1 MKLLKKIVAI
11 IITLSILTPSI
22 FQIYITNFY
31 SIETVNT
38 TNPIR
43 VSLMFSNY
51 NIASIQLLIEDMK
64 KVEQENSKTVQ
75 YTFYDGKGS
84 QNLQDTQLIDIVN
97 NKKADIIAIDMVD
110 VAHTKYAI
118 DMIKAFNIPVIIMYN
133 GDEKAVQSYEKAF
146 LARTNPAD
154 EGTLQGNI
162 IVDAWNKNRENMDK
176 NKDNILDYIVF
187 IGSPDNIIS
196 TTRIKYSVLQINNN
210 NIKSKRIAEKF
221 YYYLPSQIKED
232 VYQFFLRFGNNI
244 DLIITDEDSAAV
256 NTVKTLQENGYNL
269 DDKEK
274 KIDVVGFGGIPE
286 ALDLI
291 KIGAMTGTV
300 PINTYNLANDFYK
313 FELNLFNDKNIIDGT
328 NCTIDY
334 TGKLITFPLE
344 GVSVNLG

>member
-11 IITLSILTPSI
+11 IATLSILTPSI
-22 FQIYITNFY
+22 FQIYISNFY

-51 NIASIQLLIEDMK
+51 NIASIKLLIEDMK

-118 DMIKAFNIPVIIMYN
+118 DMIKAFNIQVIIMYN
-133 GDEKAVQSYEKAF
+133 RDEKAVQSYERAF

-154 EGTLQGNI
+154 ERTLQGNI

-187 IGSPDNIIS
+187 I
-196 TTRIKYSVLQINNN
+196 
-210 NIKSKRIAEKF
+210 
-221 YYYLPSQIKED
+221 
-232 VYQFFLRFGNNI
+232 
-244 DLIITDEDSAAV
+244 
-256 NTVKTLQENGYNL
+256 
-269 DDKEK
+269 
-274 KIDVVGFGGIPE
+274 
-286 ALDLI
+286 
-291 KIGAMTGTV
+291 
-300 PINTYNLANDFYK
+300 
-313 FELNLFNDKNIIDGT
+313 
-328 NCTIDY
+328 
-334 TGKLITFPLE
+334 
-344 GVSVNLG
+344 

>member
-1 MKLLKKIVAI
+1 
-11 IITLSILTPSI
+11 
-22 FQIYITNFY
+22 
-31 SIETVNT
+31 
-38 TNPIR
+38 
-43 VSLMFSNY
+43 MFSNY

>member
-22 FQIYITNFY
+22 FQIYVPNFN
-31 SIETVNT
+31 STGVVNT

-43 VSLMFSNY
+43 VSIMFSNY
-51 NIASIQLLIEDMK
+51 NITFIRLLIENMK

-75 YTFYDGKGS
+75 YTFYDGEGNQK
-84 QNLQDTQLIDIVN
+84 LQDTQLKDIIN
-97 NKKADIIAIDMVD
+97 NNKADIIAIDMVD
-110 VAHTKYAI
+110 VAHTKYAV

-146 LARTNPAD
+146 LARTDPAD

-162 IVDAWNKNRENMDK
+162 IMDAWNKNRKNMDK

-196 TTRIKYSVLQINNN
+196 TTRIKYSVLQINNS
-210 NIKSKRIAEKF
+210 NIKSKKIAEEF

-232 VYQFFLRFGNNI
+232 VYQFLLRFGNNI
-244 DLIITDEDSAAV
+244 DLIITDDDIAAV

-269 DDKEK
+269 GNNEK
-274 KIDVVGFGGIPE
+274 KIDVVGFDGIPE
-286 ALDLI
+286 ALALI
-291 KIGAMTGTV
+291 KSGAMTGTV
-300 PINTYNLANDFYK
+300 LIDAYNLAKDFYQ
-313 FELNLFNDKNIIDGT
+313 FEINLFNDKNIIDGT
-328 NCTIDY
+328 NCTIDD
-334 TGKLITFPLE
+334 TGKLITVPLE

>member
-1 MKLLKKIVAI
+1 
-11 IITLSILTPSI
+11 
-22 FQIYITNFY
+22 
-31 SIETVNT
+31 
-38 TNPIR
+38 
-43 VSLMFSNY
+43 MFSNY
-51 NIASIQLLIEDMK
+51 NIASIKLLIEDMK

-118 DMIKAFNIPVIIMYN
+118 DMIKAFNIQVIIMYN
-133 GDEKAVQSYEKAF
+133 GDEKAVQSYERAF

-244 DLIITDEDSAAV
+244 DLIITDEDSAAI

-269 DDKEK
+269 GDKEK
-274 KIDVVGFGGIPE
+274 RIVGVGGIPE

-291 KIGAMTGTV
+291 KIGEMTGTV
-300 PINTYNLANDFYK
+300 LLNTYNLANNFYK
-313 FELNLFNDKNIIDGT
+313 FEVNLFNNRNIIDGT

-334 TGKLITFPLE
+334 TGKLITVPLG

>member
-31 SIETVNT
+31 SIQTVNT

-51 NIASIQLLIEDMK
+51 NIASIKLLIKDMK

-133 GDEKAVQSYEKAF
+133 GDEKAVQSYERAF

-176 NKDNILDYIVF
+176 NKDNILDYIIF

-269 DDKEK
+269 GDKEK
-274 KIDVVGFGGIPE
+274 NIDVVGFGGIPE

>member
-1 MKLLKKIVAI
+1 MKLLKKITATIVI
-11 IITLSILTPSI
+11 LSILTTI
-22 FQIYITNFY
+22 MFQIYIPNFN
-31 SIETVNT
+31 SIGAVNT
-38 TNPIR
+38 TNPIK
-43 VSLMFSNY
+43 VSLLFSNY
-51 NIASIQLLIEDMK
+51 NITFIRLLIEDMK

-75 YTFYDGKGS
+75 YTFYDGSGNQS
-84 QNLQDTQLIDIVN
+84 LQDNQLKDIID
-97 NKKADIIAIDMVD
+97 NKRADIIAIDMVD
-110 VAHTKYAI
+110 VAHTKYAV
-118 DMIKAFNIPVIIMYN
+118 DRIKEVNIPLIVVYN

-154 EGTLQGNI
+154 EGTLQGHI
-162 IVDAWNKNRENMDK
+162 IVDAWNKNKQYMDK
-176 NKDNILDYIVF
+176 NKDNILSYITL

-210 NIKSKRIAEKF
+210 NIKSEKIAEKF

-232 VYQFFLRFGNNI
+232 VYQFLLRFGNNI
-244 DLIITDEDSAAV
+244 DLIITDDDGAAI

-269 DDKEK
+269 GNKEK
-274 KIDVVGFGGIPE
+274 KIDVVGFDGIPE

-300 PINTYNLANDFYK
+300 LINTYNAAKDFYQ
-313 FELNLFNDKNIIDGT
+313 FEINLFNNRNIIDGT

-334 TGKLITFPLE
+334 TGKLITIPLE